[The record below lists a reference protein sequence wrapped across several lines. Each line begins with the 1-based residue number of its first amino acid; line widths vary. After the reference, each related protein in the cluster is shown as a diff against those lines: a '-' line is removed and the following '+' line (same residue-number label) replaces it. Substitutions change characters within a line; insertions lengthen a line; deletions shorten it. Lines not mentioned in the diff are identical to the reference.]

1 MDPFDFLDSLDSQNP
16 FGTDTNDFPISQNH
30 FGEFNDL
37 DDLFAQGPNMF
48 NYDQFSSTGFS
59 VNDLSANNLITPGR
73 DGQEANAGGRGF
85 DLSDWLADEAASS
98 WGRDTEHS
106 SYASS
111 GMSNLGVAFQG
122 LVSKTST
129 V

>member
-1 MDPFDFLDSLDSQNP
+1 
-16 FGTDTNDFPISQNH
+16 
-30 FGEFNDL
+30 
-37 DDLFAQGPNMF
+37 MF
-48 NYDQFSSTGFS
+48 NYAQFSSTGFS
-59 VNDLSANNLITPGR
+59 ANNLSANNLITPGR
-73 DGQEANAGGRGF
+73 DGQEDGQEANAGGRGF
-85 DLSDWLADEAASS
+85 ELGDLLSDEAASS

-111 GMSNLGVAFQG
+111 SMSNLGVAFEG